1 MGTDTSSGIGFIAI
15 MQILL
20 VVMKLINFVK
30 WSWWITLLP
39 LEISAAMVI
48 IGMIVYFIV
57 MRNQ

>member
-1 MGTDTSSGIGFIAI
+1 MGTDTSSGIGFI
-15 MQILL
+15 
-20 VVMKLINFVK
+20 VINFVK

-48 IGMIVYFIV
+48 IGMIIYFIV

>member
-20 VVMKLINFVK
+20 VVMKLIKFVQ

-48 IGMIVYFIV
+48 IGMIIYFIV